1 MRASPYRRISIV
13 VVAAAAIA
21 TLGASSSA
29 MAAPS
34 HTAGAP
40 ECEQVVASYG
50 YVVGPGVQG
59 ACGVLEPPPPTY
71 GERLDCQGRL
81 EGLGVA
87 NNIAIEACWK

>member
-1 MRASPYRRISIV
+1 M
-13 VVAAAAIA
+13 
-21 TLGASSSA
+21 
-29 MAAPS
+29 
-34 HTAGAP
+34 
-40 ECEQVVASYG
+40 
-50 YVVGPGVQG
+50 GPGVQG